1 MSQSTNPPFG
11 LSSAV
16 QSESIIATGKGNN
29 VKNSFSAPENSDS
42 SSTNAVLRGD
52 SESSGTSNGEYGVTK
67 ASSPQNSSWTFGVSC
82 PTSGT
87 SVPGFGSSATPTFS
101 NFSSVYAGFGPSSS
115 GMLGSS
121 STFWGVNDEKQPSP
135 FLFGCTCGSFQVG
148 LTCCNNSAG
157 ALGSTPAT
165 LFSALTIGGS
175 SPAPGISL
183 PNYQAS
189 STPIFVSSSSASTAS
204 FGQSISAQSDSKTT
218 SGQANKSNGNV
229 STSELVDTSSTYAVL
244 KWDSKINGN
253 PAGEIGETLAYP
265 FQNSTLASGSLKSS
279 SSASAIASSPML
291 GNATASFGAFGQTN
305 NQNSNLYAP
314 ISFGCTSTSGSH
326 TCKSPCYASSTGV
339 FEANQSSPLGNSMT
353 AFGTSTTA
361 GSIFGQKAAFG
372 SFASLDTSNRPAFSS
387 ARTSFIFG
395 RKQGFGSSA
404 SLSTSSQPAFAAART
419 SSTGTTHTV
428 LGTTYSFSCETTKTF
443 TFGSTGAASGSSHAP
458 AFGSAEALHATGFS
472 SSSNPVPG
480 SPSGFKF
487 GAASTS
493 VYFSVPT
500 PSLGQSTSA
509 PNNASQFQTFPP
521 AFGTWSYSFGAR
533 TSKAFGSNKDG
544 DGKHGGSRVLAYT
557 ATTNGNGC
565 TCPSEK
571 LVSISAMPA
580 YINRSPEELRWEDY
594 QQANKGICFN
604 GSTFGFSGFGAS
616 SAPHVT
622 SSPNVDHTAKTLSTT
637 HVFPSFRAFN
647 APAIGSSPSIV
658 NNSLALGA
666 VPALAS
672 LNFANTPPLPL
683 FWPIAP
689 SLGQSNVAFG
699 QCPNFGQSIIA
710 RAPEP
715 PIGFGQNAYSSIRQL
730 HSPGNSFGFG
740 QANSSLS
747 SPLPAGFCSHGNF
760 VQTPGRNFEGGYSSS
775 VPLIHTIANRSAH
788 SFSIYLIHVLG
799 AASTGTNGLQS
810 ISGVPVESTHSQHS
824 SLPTCTV
831 YFPPCQMVW
840 FT

>member
-1 MSQSTNPPFG
+1 MGNANANSISPFG

-16 QSESIIATGKGNN
+16 QSESIIATGQGNN

-67 ASSPQNSSWTFGVSC
+67 ASSPQNSSWTFDVSC

-87 SVPGFGSSATPTFS
+87 SVPGFGSSATPTLS

-121 STFWGVNDEKQPSP
+121 STFGGVNDEKQPSP

-148 LTCCNNSAG
+148 LTCCNNSSG

-165 LFSALTIGGS
+165 LPLFSALTIGGS

-183 PNYQAS
+183 PNYIAS
-189 STPIFVSSSSASTAS
+189 STPIFVSSSSSSTAS

-218 SGQANKSNGNV
+218 SGQANKSNGNA

-291 GNATASFGAFGQTN
+291 GNATASFG
-305 NQNSNLYAP
+305 
-314 ISFGCTSTSGSH
+314 
-326 TCKSPCYASSTGV
+326 
-339 FEANQSSPLGNSMT
+339 
-353 AFGTSTTA
+353 

-372 SFASLDTSNRPAFSS
+372 SFASLDTSNRPAFST

-395 RKQGFGSSA
+395 KKQGFGSSA

-509 PNNASQFQTFPP
+509 PNNASQFQTSPP

-533 TSKAFGSNKDG
+533 TSKSFGSNKDG

-565 TCPSEK
+565 TRPSEK

-637 HVFPSFRAFN
+637 HVFPSVRAFN

-666 VPALAS
+666 VPAMAS

-683 FWPIAP
+683 LWPIAP

-710 RAPEP
+710 CAQAP
-715 PIGFGQNAYSSIRQL
+715 PIGFGQNAYSSTRQL

-740 QANSSLS
+740 QA
-747 SPLPAGFCSHGNF
+747 
-760 VQTPGRNFEGGYSSS
+760 S
-775 VPLIHTIANRSAH
+775 V
-788 SFSIYLIHVLG
+788 SF
-799 AASTGTNGLQS
+799 
-810 ISGVPVESTHSQHS
+810 
-824 SLPTCTV
+824 
-831 YFPPCQMVW
+831 
-840 FT
+840 